1 MWFTLFIKGIEGLVA
16 GLMFKYV
23 AGKKPYRT
31 PVKITLGVVSMIVG
45 GIFMVMGYFGTQALF
60 WGDEETGKVAAA
72 IMQLPWDCLQLGVST
87 VLASLFIYVI
97 RIERAVQIKPATVTQ
112 TTQEVAADVSTSDEQ
127 VIDAEVI
134 EDEQPKDKE

>member
-1 MWFTLFIKGIEGLVA
+1 
-16 GLMFKYV
+16 
-23 AGKKPYRT
+23 
-31 PVKITLGVVSMIVG
+31 
-45 GIFMVMGYFGTQALF
+45 
-60 WGDEETGKVAAA
+60 
-72 IMQLPWDCLQLGVST
+72 MQLPWDCLQLGVST